1 MRHFVAMDAL
11 DIRGLGEKI
20 LETFLQEGI
29 VSEAADLFRIQP
41 GDLGGLEGFGDILSN
56 KLVKEIQE
64 HRKVTLPRFI
74 YALGIRH
81 IGAENALVLARHF
94 KTFDKLREAS
104 LEELDSIE
112 GVGDVVA
119 KAIHEFFHNKEEMAK
134 VEHIFEFV
142 HVSHETGGAAHGRLS
157 GTTWVFTGSLES
169 MARDDAKEM
178 VRKLG
183 ADVSESVSRKTTH
196 VVVGADPGSKAD
208 KAKELGVTIL
218 DEKEFL
224 KLVR

>member
-1 MRHFVAMDAL
+1 
-11 DIRGLGEKI
+11 
-20 LETFLQEGI
+20 
-29 VSEAADLFRIQP
+29 
-41 GDLGGLEGFGDILSN
+41 
-56 KLVKEIQE
+56 KLVKEIQD

-94 KTFDKLREAS
+94 KTFEKLREAT

-119 KAIHEFFHNKEEMAK
+119 KAIHEFFHSKDEMAK
-134 VEHIFEFV
+134 VNHILEFV
-142 HVSHETGGAAHGRLS
+142 HVERETSEAVHGRLS
-157 GTTWVFTGSLES
+157 GTTWVFTGTLDSV
-169 MARDDAKEM
+169 ARDDAKEM

-183 ADVSESVSRKTTH
+183 ADVSESVSRKTTY

-208 KAKELGVTIL
+208 KAKELGVTML

-224 KLVR
+224 KMVK